1 MRIRRNW
8 VVAFVLLLTIG
19 VLAACGPAVAV
30 PERAVDVSVETAL
43 AAQDKAVMGLLM
55 GQIDLS
61 EAELS
66 SLLSVLN
73 QQNSPNSPVQAIYVW
88 AEPDNQVVVRVALD
102 DGVMPFGNSLDLS
115 GSVGVVDNH
124 VMVDLDAAS
133 AGSMGVNPALL
144 AMVSDQINAALA
156 DPSFGVAAEVDTGD
170 GGGLTVALG
179 G

>member
-8 VVAFVLLLTIG
+8 VVALVLLLTVA

-30 PERAVDVSVETAL
+30 PDRGVEVSVETAL
-43 AAQDKAVMGLLM
+43 EAQNKAVGGLLM
-55 GQIDLS
+55 GQIELS

-102 DGVMPFGNSLDLS
+102 FWLY
-115 GSVGVVDNH
+115 
-124 VMVDLDAAS
+124 
-133 AGSMGVNPALL
+133 
-144 AMVSDQINAALA
+144 
-156 DPSFGVAAEVDTGD
+156 
-170 GGGLTVALG
+170 
-179 G
+179 